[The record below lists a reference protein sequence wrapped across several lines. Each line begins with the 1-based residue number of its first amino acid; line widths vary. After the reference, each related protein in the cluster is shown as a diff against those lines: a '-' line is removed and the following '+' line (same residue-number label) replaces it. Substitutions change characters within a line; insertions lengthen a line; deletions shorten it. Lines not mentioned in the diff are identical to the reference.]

1 MEVGSWLPLAPYPVP
16 ARDPRMIQKGKL
28 TPRRYPHP
36 LYLDPYPALF
46 WVGVQWGVSSDWFVM
61 GSGLSRQK

>member
-1 MEVGSWLPLAPYPVP
+1 MVVEACWFLDPVP
-16 ARDPRMIQKGKL
+16 ALDPPMTQKGKL
-28 TPRRYPHP
+28 APRRYP
-36 LYLDPYPALF
+36 LYLDPYPSLF

>member
-1 MEVGSWLPLAPYPVP
+1 MEVGSWLPLALYPVP
-16 ARDPRMIQKGKL
+16 ALDPPMIQKGKL
-28 TPRRYPHP
+28 APRRYP
-36 LYLDPYPALF
+36 LYLDNYPSLF